1 MAWPTRPYTLGEGLD
16 RADNEIKA
24 AKSKAASTRAT
35 LLAGGLSVEKAHNL
49 LIQVLRIHGTL
60 TTISQIPN
68 IATYANEQL
77 GENVGPAFV
86 AALNATVGAGT
97 YAALDTG
104 PIERGRVDG
113 GPTRQR
119 EGGYRQ
125 PESGNRI
132 KWIGG
137 IAIWLLASSAD
148 PQECVV
154 VGFVKGSGPSQVIDD
169 FMKEANIS
177 KIVGCCA

>member
-86 AALNATVGAGT
+86 AALNAMVGVHSALLAVVPVHEASPKFWTMHPATGVLT
-97 YAALDTG
+97 DILIDEESTEGVALAAALQT
-104 PIERGRVDG
+104 
-113 GPTRQR
+113 
-119 EGGYRQ
+119 
-125 PESGNRI
+125 
-132 KWIGG
+132 
-137 IAIWLLASSAD
+137 LAD
-148 PQECVV
+148 V
-154 VGFVKGSGPSQVIDD
+154 
-169 FMKEANIS
+169 
-177 KIVGCCA
+177 